1 MSRPTLAAALLGTV
15 ALLAPAQAQQPP
27 TTRPQEAPPAQQPQ
41 QQQPQQPAQQ
51 PQQQPT
57 PPAPKP
63 FTLEVEV
70 DVVSVT
76 AVVFDKAG
84 RPVRGLGTKDVE
96 LLENGVKQEVSYFRE
111 ASSLG
116 DASERVPLSVVLVLD
131 TSGSMKPNLSFLQEA
146 VLNFVYKLE
155 DVDTVLVVSFND
167 SVKGSAEFTG
177 DTDRLER
184 FVEGLQAWGGTSLYD
199 AIHYS
204 LGRIKDA
211 PGRKALIVFSDGAD
225 TTSQMQDRDVV
236 DYARSVEATV
246 YSIGFKASGFS
257 SSRGFLRKIA
267 AETGGQFFAPDKV
280 GELIKV
286 FGEISNE
293 LKNHYLLAYT
303 PARPPDGTW
312 REISLKVSRSDA
324 EVRVRKGYFAVKR
337 RRHAD

>member
-1 MSRPTLAAALLGTV
+1 VRGPRLAALWLGTLATLAAAQT
-15 ALLAPAQAQQPP
+15 P
-27 TTRPQEAPPAQQPQ
+27 
-41 QQQPQQPAQQ
+41 
-51 PQQQPT
+51 QPT
-57 PPAPKP
+57 PTPQVVPKP

-96 LLENGVKQEVSYFRE
+96 LFENGVKQEVSYFRE

-116 DASERVPLSVVLVLD
+116 DPSERVPLSVVLVLD
-131 TSGSMKPNLSFLQEA
+131 TSGSMTENMRFLQEA

-155 DVDTVLVVSFND
+155 EVDTSLIVSFNE
-167 SVKGSAEFTG
+167 SVKGSAEFSG

-225 TTSQMQDRDVV
+225 TTSQLQDRDVV
-236 DYARSVEATV
+236 DYARAVEATV
-246 YSIGFKASGFS
+246 YSIGFKGSGFMAS
-257 SSRGFLRKIA
+257 SPRGFLRKIA
-267 AETGGQFFAPDKV
+267 TETGGQFFAPDKV

-286 FGEISNE
+286 FNEISNE

-303 PARPPDGTW
+303 SSRPPDGTW
-312 REISLKVSRSDA
+312 REIALKVSRADA
-324 EVRVRKGYFAVKR
+324 QVRVRKGYFAVKR
-337 RRHAD
+337 RRRAD